1 MKEILRTAATGSP
14 SAVNQQAYK
23 FYVMY
28 NKAILHAIAD
38 KALAALVRQGFDIPA
53 CLSLCVPTGKVF
65 NGVLTCLICH
75 VTVQQFTG
83 TKKMDVIF
91 YDPPVVVFVTLPR
104 LSTAFYCNDNME
116 EMSHFEEKHRNEV
129 QESDLRRV

>member
-1 MKEILRTAATGSP
+1 
-14 SAVNQQAYK
+14 
-23 FYVMY
+23 
-28 NKAILHAIAD
+28 
-38 KALAALVRQGFDIPA
+38 
-53 CLSLCVPTGKVF
+53 
-65 NGVLTCLICH
+65 
-75 VTVQQFTG
+75 
-83 TKKMDVIF
+83 MDVIF